1 MKLRRPDRRSK
12 VEKKIDEV
20 LEQQL
25 DDAEDLEDVSKILAL
40 MEKRKN
46 LGGKTKVSPDTV
58 AVIAGNLIG
67 IALIMGYERGHVI
80 VSKAF
85 GMILRGRV

>member
-1 MKLRRPDRRSK
+1 MKLHKPDGRSK
-12 VEKKIDEV
+12 VEKKIDNV

-25 DDAEDLEDVSKILAL
+25 DEVEDLEDVSKILSL

-46 LGGKTKVSPDTV
+46 LGKSRISPDTM
-58 AVIAGNLIG
+58 AVVVGNLLG
-67 IALIMGYERGHVI
+67 IVLVMSYERNAVI